1 MTIDA
6 VPAATTQSRLVMGPD
21 FARLA
26 ASLGRNLMEG
36 RIGILIAV
44 FEAA

>member
-1 MTIDA
+1 MTIGA
-6 VPAATTQSRLVMGPD
+6 VPAIIQSRLVMRPN
-21 FARLA
+21 FAQPA